1 MPINLDLL
9 GKKTSPEPFT
19 YTRDQIILYALGIG
33 AGVEKELDFVYE
45 KNLKVFPTFSVIP
58 LTSSG
63 VQMIIQ
69 LNVNPTAV
77 LHGEHEIVLHNKI
90 PPEGTLYLSTCL
102 ESIYDKGD
110 KGAHAT
116 LTTTA
121 TNESEELIYKSKM
134 LLVDRSAGHFGGERG
149 PKKAP
154 INPPEG
160 KIPDFQL
167 AYETSPDACALYRLS
182 GDKTLLH
189 IDPDVAKKSGF
200 GRPFL
205 MGLCTYGHAGRA
217 ILHSVCD
224 SDPARLKSFS
234 VRFVNVVYPG
244 DTLITSGWQ
253 VDEGQYIIVTTNQDG
268 KLVLGN
274 AIATIA

>member
-149 PKKAP
+149 TRPSCTLIRTWPKNQVLAAP
-154 INPPEG
+154 
-160 KIPDFQL
+160 
-167 AYETSPDACALYRLS
+167 SSWACAPMAMQVVPFCTAS
-182 GDKTLLH
+182 ATA
-189 IDPDVAKKSGF
+189 I
-200 GRPFL
+200 RPGSSLFRY
-205 MGLCTYGHAGRA
+205 GL
-217 ILHSVCD
+217 
-224 SDPARLKSFS
+224 
-234 VRFVNVVYPG
+234 
-244 DTLITSGWQ
+244 
-253 VDEGQYIIVTTNQDG
+253 
-268 KLVLGN
+268 
-274 AIATIA
+274 